1 MHEWLPW
8 MGHRLYTIGSK
19 ALTVCDQ
26 VGESLATFLGIVGPK
41 YAYEIREAQRIKEE
55 ELAEKKAW
63 DLETV
68 GWMETSYVG
77 RNPDHTAKIHPPE
90 RTASPPQVQ
99 VDKEDF

>member
-63 DLETV
+63 DLETA